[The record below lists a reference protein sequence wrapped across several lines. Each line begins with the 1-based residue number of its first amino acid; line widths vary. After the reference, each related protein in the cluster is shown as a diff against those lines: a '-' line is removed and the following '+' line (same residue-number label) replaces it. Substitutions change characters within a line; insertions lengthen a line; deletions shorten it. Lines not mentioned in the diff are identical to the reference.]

1 MQAFFTQ
8 RLGSDKELCTQLE
21 KVKGDLS
28 ATQKA
33 IVDEGR
39 LLKEAE
45 EEREIAK
52 TEACEVKVEKDATEV
67 KCKDVEQE
75 KEQLQKELEEL
86 RATYATQKKELDED
100 YHKQVYDMFFF
111 GYQCCM
117 MKNDITQDILSYPSN
132 EEDVAINGPTKRD
145 KDPDAVGPSNGQ

>member
-1 MQAFFTQ
+1 MRAFFTQ
-8 RLGSDKELCTQLE
+8 RLGSDKELCTQLQ
-21 KVKGDLS
+21 KVKGGLS

-33 IVDEGR
+33 IVDWGK

-45 EEREIAK
+45 EEKETTRI
-52 TEACEVKVEKDATEV
+52 EACKVKVEKDATEV
-67 KCKDVEQE
+67 KCKEMEQE

-86 RATYATQKKELDED
+86 RAAYATQKKELDED

-132 EEDVAINGPTKRD
+132 EEDVAINGPIKRD
-145 KDPDAVGPSNGQ
+145 KDSDAVGPFNGQ